1 MRIEII
7 KEFLGQGPMTVQV
20 TGVCMHSALPAG
32 SDVRL
37 EKKSIYWP
45 GDIIAVRRGDHE
57 VVSHRFLGYFPGRKC
72 WRVITQADSAGAAD
86 GPVSVKDVLGRVT
99 HVDCGQ
105 YRPSMKNRAKAL
117 ANWLPAGSRCVVAWL
132 VAIKSTANTSRLS

>member
-1 MRIEII
+1 MRFEII
-7 KEFLGQGPMTVQV
+7 KEFLVQGPMTVQV
-20 TGVCMHSALPAG
+20 TGVCMHGAIPAG

-45 GDIIAVRRGDHE
+45 GDIIAFRRGGDE
-57 VVSHRFLGYFPGRKC
+57 VVSHRFLGYFPGRKG
-72 WRVITQADSAGAAD
+72 WRVITRADCAGAAD
-86 GPVSVKDVLGRVT
+86 GPVSVRDVLGRVT
-99 HVDCGQ
+99 HVACGQ

-132 VAIKSTANTSRLS
+132 VAAKSTDNNSKAS